1 MRSSSRRSSTRCTGR
16 RKAASRSSSW
26 SEASAAC
33 ALGSRES
40 RRPFGSRASWTN
52 TSSTAAFSTSKTAAI
67 PRSSSR
73 APTGCRATSGGGS
86 KRSSRSKMHRSA
98 LGLKALIPELDV
110 LAASPYKRAFETAEI
125 IASAYGDLTIERVAE
140 LTPGASV
147 DRVVAWLTG
156 RHARGS
162 VGLVGHEPDLSRLVC
177 TLLADTSR
185 PFLELRKGAACLLEF
200 PGPVG
205 RGAATLDWFLGPKHL
220 RLLGTAHD

>member
-1 MRSSSRRSSTRCTGR
+1 M
-16 RKAASRSSSW
+16 
-26 SEASAAC
+26 E
-33 ALGSRES
+33 
-40 RRPFGSRASWTN
+40 RA
-52 TSSTAAFSTSKTAAI
+52 
-67 PRSSSR
+67 
-73 APTGCRATSGGGS
+73 
-86 KRSSRSKMHRSA
+86 A

-110 LAASPYKRAFETAEI
+110 LAASPYKRAFEAAEI

-185 PFLELRKGAACLLEF
+185 PFLELRKGAACLLD
-200 PGPVG
+200 
-205 RGAATLDWFLGPKHL
+205 RKST
-220 RLLGTAHD
+220 RLNSSHGYISYAVFCLKKKKNKK